1 MKDLK
6 VLSLFISALMWRQ
19 LGDRK
24 SPWENLFVV
33 SSAVISPL
41 VESDAVF
48 TVPSANHWQLHNCC
62 FSLLCFVLSI
72 CLLFKPN
79 TPPPHTPLALTRHS
93 CACSFTWI
101 PFPRLDLLQ
110 WFWWTPLPSR
120 ENWTGRLI
128 LSTGWVKPTNRNGFI
143 SWTANSLL
151 ANSFIV

>member
-79 TPPPHTPLALTRHS
+79 TPPPPPHS
-93 CACSFTWI
+93 PCSH
-101 PFPRLDLLQ
+101 P
-110 WFWWTPLPSR
+110 
-120 ENWTGRLI
+120 
-128 LSTGWVKPTNRNGFI
+128 
-143 SWTANSLL
+143 SLL
-151 ANSFIV
+151 CLFVHMNSISTARPSPVVLMDTTAVSGELDWKTYPVNGVSEANQPKLIYFMNS